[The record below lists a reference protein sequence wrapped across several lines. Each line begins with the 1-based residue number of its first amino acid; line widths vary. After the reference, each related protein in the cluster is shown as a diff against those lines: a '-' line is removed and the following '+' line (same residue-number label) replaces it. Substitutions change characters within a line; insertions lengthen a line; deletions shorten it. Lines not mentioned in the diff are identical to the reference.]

1 MGAVMASEPTPDQ
14 SYCAGE
20 ARRNDWER
28 FICTLFAPREVRESL
43 FSLIAFN
50 SELARTRNV
59 VSQPLLGQIRLQWWR
74 DAIAALY
81 GDAPPDAATATHPI
95 LVPLGRAISDHRLE
109 RALFDAMIDSRS
121 DELDE
126 GGLGTPQSG
135 ALDVLEYL
143 LSSAGSLA
151 RLQIAILANRELPNT
166 DTYVAAE
173 HANVAWGLMELVR
186 MKRLAPEDAAE
197 ARSHIDAARK
207 LAANVDKRYLPV
219 LLPATLAES
228 HLSHPNAGRV
238 RRQLKL
244 AFNAYRGK
252 F

>member
-1 MGAVMASEPTPDQ
+1 MASEPTPEQ

-28 FICTLFAPREVRESL
+28 FICTLFAPRDARESL

-50 SELARTRNV
+50 SELARTRDV

-74 DAIAALY
+74 DAVAAIY
-81 GDAPPDAATATHPI
+81 GDAPPSAATATHPI
-95 LVPLGRAISDHRLE
+95 LVPLGKAISEHRLE
-109 RALFDAMIDSRS
+109 RALLDAMIDARS

-126 GGLGTPQSG
+126 GGLNTTEAGT
-135 ALDVLEYL
+135 LDVLDYL
-143 LSSAGSLA
+143 LSSAGNLA
-151 RLQIAILANRELPNT
+151 HLQIAVLSNGTTPNT
-166 DTYVAAE
+166 DTFVAAE
-173 HANVAWGLMELVR
+173 HASVAWGLIELVR
-186 MKRLAPEDAAE
+186 MKRLAPEDADE
-197 ARSHIDAARK
+197 ARSHIEAARK
-207 LAANVDKRYLPV
+207 LAPNVDKRYLPV

-228 HLSHPNAGRV
+228 HLAHPDAGRA

-244 AFNAYRGK
+244 AFNAFRGK

>member
-1 MGAVMASEPTPDQ
+1 MASEPTPEQ

-28 FICTLFAPREVRESL
+28 FICTLFAPRAARESL
-43 FSLIAFN
+43 FSLLAFN
-50 SELARTRNV
+50 SELARTRDV

-74 DAIAALY
+74 DALAAIY
-81 GDAPPDAATATHPI
+81 GDTPPSAATATHPI
-95 LVPLGRAISDHRLE
+95 LVPLGQAITTYRLE
-109 RALFDAMIDSRS
+109 RALLDAMIDARS

-126 GGLGTPQSG
+126 GGLIG
-135 ALDVLEYL
+135 ALDVLDYL
-143 LSSAGSLA
+143 LSSAGNLA
-151 RLQIAILANRELPNT
+151 RLQIAILANGDMPNT
-166 DTYVAAE
+166 DTFVAAE
-173 HANVAWGLMELVR
+173 HANVAWGLIELVR

-207 LAANVDKRYLPV
+207 LAPNVDRRYLSV

-228 HLSHPNAGRV
+228 HLAHPNAGRA

-244 AFNAYRGK
+244 GFNAWRGK